1 MAIALGDLLYVDGDL
16 SGGWEAGP
24 PAPPKAFEEIMNTSA
39 KVDRRL
45 YLYGKVDG
53 GVTGLVFTTQ
63 QEALSAMDT
72 LTPSVATMFT
82 GQPGQQVSAV
92 TLLGWREGG
101 VGRSAFPHYQ
111 HGGTGAHS
119 EDVSHDTLCSRQGD
133 SVYPLLKAHR
143 RRTLHICQENRPS
156 PASCFIRGVRL
167 RGSLMRSSHDQNV
180 GIFLKLLSSCRTK
193 PVLWHR
199 FG

>member
-72 LTPSVATMFT
+72 LTPRVATMFT

-92 TLLGWREGG
+92 ALLGEKAVSG
-101 VGRSAFPHYQ
+101 VVHFRITNMEVLGLTPKMFP
-111 HGGTGAHS
+111 TILFVR
-119 EDVSHDTLCSRQGD
+119 DKVT
-133 SVYPLLKAHR
+133 V
-143 RRTLHICQENRPS
+143 
-156 PASCFIRGVRL
+156 FIRCSGLTEGELYTYAKKIDLRL
-167 RGSLMRSSHDQNV
+167 HQA
-180 GIFLKLLSSCRTK
+180 LSEA
-193 PVLWHR
+193 
-199 FG
+199 